1 MISKDQ
7 LVFDTTDAASIA
19 ASDKVGSHTLSGS
32 GELIGSETI
41 NSVERLSVDSTL
53 KDGAGT
59 ALTSTLVGG
68 KQGLDVNVIEGI
80 NVEVDLDAADDSV
93 ASHLFDGAG
102 TALTSTLVG
111 SDQALDVN
119 VVQVE
124 DASLANTAIATAA
137 NTLATADTAQD
148 VVSSPLANRKY
159 LMVRNQSNKRIFVGA
174 SGVTAANGFP
184 LSPGSVMELRV
195 GAAVDVEFVGSSGDT
210 PEIRTMELS

>member
-19 ASDKVGSHTLSGS
+19 ASDKIGSHTLSGS

-41 NSVERLSVDSTL
+41 NSVERLAVDTTL

-119 VVQVE
+119 VVQAD
-124 DASLANTAIATAA
+124 DAALANTAIASAA
-137 NTLATADTAQD
+137 NTLSAADTAQD
-148 VVSSPLANRKY
+148 VVAAPLANRKY
-159 LMVRNQSNKRIFVGA
+159 LMIRNQDNKRIFVGA

-195 GAAVDVEFVGSSGDT
+195 GAAVDVEFVGSTGAT
-210 PEIRTMELS
+210 PEIRTLELS

>member
-1 MISKDQ
+1 MISKDS

-19 ASDKVGSHTLSGS
+19 ASDKIGSHTLSGS

-41 NSVERLSVDSTL
+41 NSVERLAVDTTL

-119 VVQVE
+119 VVQAN
-124 DASLANTAIATAA
+124 DAALANTAIASAA
-137 NTLATADTAQD
+137 NTLASADTAQD
-148 VVSSPLANRKY
+148 IVAAPLANRKY
-159 LMVRNQSNKRIFVGA
+159 LMIRNQDNKRIFVGA

-195 GAAVDVEFVGSSGDT
+195 GAAVDVEFVGSTGAT
-210 PEIRTMELS
+210 PEIRTLELS

>member
-1 MISKDQ
+1 MISKDS

-19 ASDKVGSHTLSGS
+19 ASDKIGSHTLSGS

-119 VVQVE
+119 VVQSN
-124 DASLANTAIATAA
+124 DAALANTAIATAA
-137 NTLATADTAQD
+137 NTLAVADTAQD

-195 GAAVDVEFVGSSGDT
+195 GAAVDVEFVGSTGDT